1 MMQEDQT
8 QSAQAAD
15 ELPQSA
21 DVNGEVTGDAAD
33 LRTQLEAANAKADE
47 NYNQLLLA
55 MADFEN
61 YRKRVERHRAES
73 ALAARR
79 ALLRQLLPVIDN
91 LERALSFEDASEGLR
106 GGVQQTL
113 KGFESVLAAEG
124 VRAIPDLAGEPF
136 DPKVADAI
144 ETRSADG
151 VPDDTVI
158 EQIEKGYML
167 ADQVLRPAK
176 VIVAKN
182 NPADNSNE

>member
-8 QSAQAAD
+8 QSAPTED
-15 ELPQSA
+15 EVQSA
-21 DVNGEVTGDAAD
+21 AVNGEVAGDAAD
-33 LRTQLEAANAKADE
+33 LQAQLEAANAKADD
-47 NYNQLLLA
+47 NYNRLLLA

-91 LERALSFEDASEGLR
+91 LERALAFEDASEGLR

-113 KGFESVLAAEG
+113 KGFESVLTAEG
-124 VRAIPDLAGEPF
+124 VRPIPDLTGEPF

-144 ETRSADG
+144 ETRPADG

-158 EQIEKGYML
+158 EQTQKGYML
-167 ADQVLRPAK
+167 DDQVLRPAK
-176 VIVAKN
+176 VIVAKD
-182 NPADNSNE
+182 NPADNL